1 MYFLVVFNSFY
12 SVILEMILK
21 KGDVVEWHDFDHNK
35 KIGLVLDRIE
45 DIIERENVWLY
56 VMWPNSRSYIRSTQI
71 KKLR

>member
-1 MYFLVVFNSFY
+1 
-12 SVILEMILK
+12 MILK

-45 DIIERENVWLY
+45 DIIERENAWLY
-56 VMWPNSRSYIRSTQI
+56 VMWPNSRSYIRSIQI